1 MSDLDCPT
9 TDPVTYASCKCGH
22 TSKGTKY
29 CDILGG
35 DDEWTESYALVND
48 KFNQNFSLKHT
59 TRGLLT
65 VTLLKGLAPVTTTK
79 TTLLG
84 SAQMHTL
91 SCMWI

>member
-35 DDEWTESYALVND
+35 DDEWTESYALVSDD
-48 KFNQNFSLKHT
+48 KVNK
-59 TRGLLT
+59 
-65 VTLLKGLAPVTTTK
+65 
-79 TTLLG
+79 
-84 SAQMHTL
+84 
-91 SCMWI
+91 